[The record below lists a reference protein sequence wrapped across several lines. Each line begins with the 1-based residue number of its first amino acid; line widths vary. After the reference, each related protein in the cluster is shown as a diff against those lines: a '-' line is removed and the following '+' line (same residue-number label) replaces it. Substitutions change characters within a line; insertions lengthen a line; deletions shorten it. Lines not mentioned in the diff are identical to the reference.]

1 MGWKGNEQVA
11 EYLRGELLREM
22 GHPDQAESAARRA
35 LELVREMK
43 FKEEEVECL
52 LSLGQVLLALK
63 RHEEA
68 REILQ
73 QARRLSQERDYADH
87 FEEAEELLAQE

>member
-1 MGWKGNEQVA
+1 
-11 EYLRGELLREM
+11 M
-22 GHPDQAESAARRA
+22 GHPEQAEPSARRA
-35 LELVREMK
+35 LELARETK
-43 FKEEEVECL
+43 LKEEEVECL

-63 RHEEA
+63 RREEA

-87 FEEAEELLAQE
+87 FQKAEELLAE